1 MAEGGD
7 KTQAPTARRRE
18 DARKEGN
25 VWQPRELAPAM
36 VIAMA
41 ALIVPVV
48 GPSLWHTLAGF
59 LSAALQVD
67 ALPFDN
73 EGDPV
78 AVLARRVPI
87 GVPLVLAAAI
97 ALAVIVAA
105 SATSRHVTLESL
117 APKWSR
123 VSPVG
128 GLQRLFSASG
138 AAGAV
143 TALLKIAAIGV
154 LALVIVP
161 PLLPRLANIGDD
173 GGALAIIGAAIV
185 RLFGAAALLLV
196 TVAVIDGAISF
207 ILRERKLMMSLDEV
221 RRESRQN
228 DGAPEVKAALR
239 RAQMAAAT
247 RRMKTSLADA
257 AVVVVNPV
265 RFAVAL
271 RYRAGEDMA
280 PLVVEK
286 GRLEMA
292 QAIIAAAHELKLPVI
307 RTPRLARALFFSA
320 RRGDPVREELFT
332 AVATILAFV
341 MRFDDPAGEAA
352 PPVFVPPDFD
362 FDELGARRKPGAPLP
377 L

>member
-7 KTQAPTARRRE
+7 RTEAPTARRRE
-18 DARKEGN
+18 EARKQGN
-25 VWQPRELAPAM
+25 IWQPRELAPAM
-36 VIAMA
+36 VVATA
-41 ALIVPVV
+41 ALVVPVI
-48 GPSLWHTLAGF
+48 GPWLWQSLAGF
-59 LSAALQVD
+59 LAAALQVD
-67 ALPFDN
+67 TLPFDN
-73 EGDPV
+73 GGDPV

-87 GVPLVLAAAI
+87 GMPLVLAAAI
-97 ALAVIVAA
+97 ALAVTVAA
-105 SATSRHVTLESL
+105 IATSRHVALDIL

-123 VSPVG
+123 ISPVS

-143 TALLKIAAIGV
+143 TALLKIAAIAA

-173 GGALAIIGAAIV
+173 AGGLAIIGAAIA

-196 TVAVIDGAISF
+196 AVAAIDGAISF
-207 ILRERKLMMSLDEV
+207 MLRERKLMMSRDEV

-239 RAQMAAAT
+239 RAQLAAAT
-247 RRMKTSLADA
+247 RRMKTGLADA

-265 RFAVAL
+265 HFAVAL

-341 MRFDDPAGEAA
+341 MRFDDPAGEAV
-352 PPVFVPPDFD
+352 PPVFVPPAFD
-362 FDELGARRKPGAPLP
+362 FDETGARRKPGAPLP

>member
-1 MAEGGD
+1 ML
-7 KTQAPTARRRE
+7 P
-18 DARKEGN
+18 
-25 VWQPRELAPAM
+25 ELAMQLP
-36 VIAMA
+36 IA
-41 ALIVPVV
+41 VP
-48 GPSLWHTLAGF
+48 LALAG
-59 LSAALQVD
+59 
-67 ALPFDN
+67 
-73 EGDPV
+73 
-78 AVLARRVPI
+78 
-87 GVPLVLAAAI
+87 AI
-97 ALAVIVAA
+97 ALVVTLLAI
-105 SATSRHVTLESL
+105 ATSRHVTLGSL

-123 VSPVG
+123 ISPVS

-138 AAGAV
+138 AAGAL
-143 TALLKIAAIGV
+143 TALLKLAAIAA
-154 LALVIVP
+154 LALAIVP

-173 GGALAIIGAAIV
+173 GGALAVIGAAIV
-185 RLFGAAALLLV
+185 RLFGAAALLL
-196 TVAVIDGAISF
+196 TAIAAVDGAISF
-207 ILRERKLMMSLDEV
+207 VLREKKLMMTRDEV

-265 RFAVAL
+265 HFAVAL
-271 RYRAGEDMA
+271 RYRPGEDMA
-280 PLVVEK
+280 PLVLEK

-292 QAIIAAAHELKLPVI
+292 QAIIAAAQELKLPVI
-307 RTPRLARALFFSA
+307 RTPRLARALFFTA

-341 MRFDDPAGEAA
+341 MRFDDPASEAA

-362 FDELGARRKPGAPLP
+362 FDEKGGRRKPGAPLP

>member
-7 KTQAPTARRRE
+7 RTEAPTARRRE
-18 DARKEGN
+18 EARKQGN
-25 VWQPRELAPAM
+25 IWQPRELAPAM
-36 VIAMA
+36 VVATA
-41 ALIVPVV
+41 ALVVPVI
-48 GPSLWHTLAGF
+48 GPWLWQSLAGF
-59 LSAALQVD
+59 LAAALQVD
-67 ALPFDN
+67 TLPFDN
-73 EGDPV
+73 GGDPV

-87 GVPLVLAAAI
+87 GMPLVLAAAI
-97 ALAVIVAA
+97 ALAVTVAA
-105 SATSRHVTLESL
+105 IATSRHVALYSL

-123 VSPVG
+123 ISPVT

-143 TALLKIAAIGV
+143 TALLKIAAIAA

-173 GGALAIIGAAIV
+173 AGGLAIIGAAIA

-196 TVAVIDGAISF
+196 AVAAIDGAISF
-207 ILRERKLMMSLDEV
+207 ILRERKLMMSRDEV

-247 RRMKTSLADA
+247 RRMKTGLADA

-265 RFAVAL
+265 HFAVAL

-341 MRFDDPAGEAA
+341 VRFDDPAGEAV
-352 PPVFVPPDFD
+352 PPVFVPPAFD
-362 FDELGARRKPGAPLP
+362 FDETGARRKPGAPLP

>member
-7 KTQAPTARRRE
+7 KTEAPTARRRE
-18 DARKEGN
+18 EAREQGN
-25 VWQPRELAPAM
+25 VWQPRELGPAL
-36 VIAMA
+36 VVATA
-41 ALIVPVV
+41 ALVVPAA
-48 GPSLWHTLAGF
+48 GPWLWRGLAGF
-59 LSAALQVD
+59 LAEALQVD
-67 ALPFDN
+67 TLPFDS
-73 EGDPV
+73 GDAAV
-78 AVLARRVPI
+78 AALAVRVPI
-87 GVPLVLAAAI
+87 AVPLVLAAAI
-97 ALAVIVAA
+97 AVVTTLAAI
-105 SATSRHVTLESL
+105 ATSRNVTLASL

-123 VSPVG
+123 ISPVS
-128 GLQRLFSASG
+128 GLQRLFSATG

-143 TALLKIAAIGV
+143 TAILKLAAIAA
-154 LALVIVP
+154 LALAIVP

-173 GGALAIIGAAIV
+173 GGAFVVIGAAIA

-196 TVAVIDGAISF
+196 AVAIVDGAISF
-207 ILRERKLMMSLDEV
+207 VLRERKLMMSRDEI

-247 RRMKTSLADA
+247 RRMKSSLADA

-265 RFAVAL
+265 HFAVAL
-271 RYRAGEDMA
+271 RYRPGEDMA
-280 PLVVEK
+280 PLVIEK
-286 GRLEMA
+286 GRLDMA

-341 MRFDDPAGEAA
+341 MRFDDPGGDAA

>member
-7 KTQAPTARRRE
+7 RTEAPTARRRE
-18 DARKEGN
+18 EARKQGN
-25 VWQPRELAPAM
+25 IWQPRELAPAM
-36 VIAMA
+36 VVATA
-41 ALIVPVV
+41 ALVVPVI
-48 GPSLWHTLAGF
+48 GPSLWQSLAGF
-59 LSAALQVD
+59 LAAALQVD
-67 ALPFDN
+67 TLPFDN
-73 EGDPV
+73 GSDPV

-87 GVPLVLAAAI
+87 GMPLVLAAAI
-97 ALAVIVAA
+97 ALAVTVAA
-105 SATSRHVTLESL
+105 IATSRHVALDSL

-123 VSPVG
+123 ISPVS

-143 TALLKIAAIGV
+143 TALLKIAAIAA

-173 GGALAIIGAAIV
+173 AGGLAIIGAAIA

-196 TVAVIDGAISF
+196 AVAAIDGAISF
-207 ILRERKLMMSLDEV
+207 MLRERKLMMSRDEV

-239 RAQMAAAT
+239 RAQLAAAT
-247 RRMKTSLADA
+247 RRMKTGLADA

-265 RFAVAL
+265 HFAVAL

-341 MRFDDPAGEAA
+341 MRFDDPAGEAV
-352 PPVFVPPDFD
+352 PPVFVPPAFD
-362 FDELGARRKPGAPLP
+362 FDETGARRKPGAPLP

>member
-7 KTQAPTARRRE
+7 RTEAPTARRRE
-18 DARKEGN
+18 EARKQGN
-25 VWQPRELAPAM
+25 VWQPRELAPAA
-36 VIAMA
+36 VIATA
-41 ALIVPVV
+41 ALVVPAA
-48 GPSLWHTLAGF
+48 GSWLWQGLAGF
-59 LSAALQVD
+59 LREALLGN
-67 ALPFDN
+67 ALPFDT
-73 EGDPV
+73 GDSVVV
-78 AVLARRVPI
+78 ALARRLPI

-97 ALAVIVAA
+97 AVVTTLVAL
-105 SATSRHVTLESL
+105 VTTRNVTIASL

-123 VSPVG
+123 ISPMS

-138 AAGAV
+138 AAGAL
-143 TALLKIAAIGV
+143 TAILKLSAIAA
-154 LALVIVP
+154 LALTIVP

-173 GGALAIIGAAIV
+173 AGALGVIGSAIA

-196 TVAVIDGAISF
+196 AIAAIDGAISF
-207 ILRERKLMMSLDEV
+207 MLRETKLMMTRDEV
-221 RRESRQN
+221 KRESRQN
-228 DGAPEVKAALR
+228 DGAPEVKAAMR

-247 RRMKTSLADA
+247 RRMKSSLADA

-265 RFAVAL
+265 HFAVAL
-271 RYRAGEDMA
+271 RYRPGEDMA

-341 MRFDDPAGEAA
+341 MRFDDPAGQAA
-352 PPVFVPPDFD
+352 PAVFVPPDFD
-362 FDELGARRKPGAPLP
+362 FDELGERRKPGAPLP

>member
-7 KTQAPTARRRE
+7 KTEAPTARRRE

-48 GPSLWHTLAGF
+48 GPSLWQALAGF

-105 SATSRHVTLESL
+105 SVTSRHVTLDSL

-123 VSPVG
+123 VSPVS

-265 RFAVAL
+265 HFAVAL

-286 GRLEMA
+286 AGWRW
-292 QAIIAAAHELKLPVI
+292 
-307 RTPRLARALFFSA
+307 
-320 RRGDPVREELFT
+320 RRRSS
-332 AVATILAFV
+332 
-341 MRFDDPAGEAA
+341 
-352 PPVFVPPDFD
+352 
-362 FDELGARRKPGAPLP
+362 RRRMN
-377 L
+377 

>member
-7 KTQAPTARRRE
+7 KTEAPTARRLE
-18 DARKEGN
+18 EARKQGD
-25 VWQPRELAPAM
+25 VWQPRELAPAA
-36 VIAMA
+36 VIATA
-41 ALIVPVV
+41 ALVVPVA
-48 GPSLWHTLAGF
+48 GPWLWQGLADY
-59 LSAALQVD
+59 LAQALQVD
-67 ALPFDN
+67 ALSVDTL
-73 EGDPV
+73 
-78 AVLARRVPI
+78 ALARRVPI
-87 GVPLVLAAAI
+87 GVPLALAGAIAVAVVLAAITTARNI
-97 ALAVIVAA
+97 SLA
-105 SATSRHVTLESL
+105 SL

-123 VSPVG
+123 VSPVS

-143 TALLKIAAIGV
+143 TALLKIAAIGA
-154 LALVIVP
+154 LALAIVP

-173 GGALAIIGAAIV
+173 GGALAVIGSAII

-196 TVAVIDGAISF
+196 AVALIDGAISF
-207 ILRERKLMMSLDEV
+207 VLRTRKLMMSRDEV

-247 RRMKTSLADA
+247 RRMKSSLADA

-265 RFAVAL
+265 HFAVAL
-271 RYRAGEDMA
+271 RYRPGEDMA
-280 PLVVEK
+280 PIVVEK

-292 QAIIAAAHELKLPVI
+292 QAIIAAAHELQLPVI

-341 MRFDDPAGEAA
+341 MRFDDPASEAA

>member
-7 KTQAPTARRRE
+7 RTEAPTARRRE
-18 DARKEGN
+18 EARKQGN
-25 VWQPRELAPAM
+25 IWQPRELAPAM
-36 VIAMA
+36 VVATA
-41 ALIVPVV
+41 ALVVPVV
-48 GPSLWHTLAGF
+48 GPSLWQALAVF
-59 LSAALQVD
+59 LAAALQVD

-73 EGDPV
+73 GGDPV

-87 GVPLVLAAAI
+87 GMPLVLAAAI
-97 ALAVIVAA
+97 ALAVTVAA
-105 SATSRHVTLESL
+105 IATSRHVALDSL

-123 VSPVG
+123 ISPVS

-138 AAGAV
+138 AAGAA
-143 TALLKIAAIGV
+143 TALLKIAAIAA

-173 GGALAIIGAAIV
+173 GGGLAIIGAAIV

-196 TVAVIDGAISF
+196 AVAAIDGATSF
-207 ILRERKLMMSLDEV
+207 ILRERKLMMSRDEV

-247 RRMKTSLADA
+247 RRMKTGLADA

-265 RFAVAL
+265 HFAVAL

-341 MRFDDPAGEAA
+341 MRFDDPAGEAV
-352 PPVFVPPDFD
+352 PPVFVPPAFD
-362 FDELGARRKPGAPLP
+362 FDETGARRKPGAPLP